1 MERVEILRIPPEGE
15 TPEGSVQPGKGKRGK
30 RKTIMMNEKWEEQFR
45 EQIHDFVETIEKFD
59 KGEIDRKAYK
69 GISGGFGSDAQRDP
83 SKHMLRLR
91 MAGGNLTEKRLE
103 FLTEAVKDY
112 GVELMK
118 LTTCETVQLH
128 NLKAEQVPVLME
140 KAIDAEIYSRGGG
153 GDNPRNIMMSPLSGV
168 QKGEAFDVKPYA
180 EAAAEYLLSI
190 AGEIHMPRKLKV
202 AFCNGADDSVHS
214 AFRDMG
220 FMANPDGTFTLR
232 IAGGLG
238 GGYKMGVLVDEHVQ
252 VTEILYYIRAMIETF
267 CQHGNYENRAKAR
280 TRFMQETLGVDGL
293 KTVFL
298 ENVQKMKE
306 KGGLDLHVEE
316 KTVTKKGSGEIS
328 DKRVIAQKQ
337 PGLYAVAYHP
347 IGGCLPAGKP
357 AELLA
362 LLKEIPD
369 AECRIAPHETIYI
382 INLTADEAKKVL
394 AATADGAQTTFE
406 NSVACIGASICQQGV
421 RDSQAALRAAVAAVR
436 EAGIPDG
443 ALPKICISGCP
454 SSCSAHQAAA
464 LGFQGAA
471 KTVDGKPE
479 SAFKM
484 FVGGSDKLGAAK
496 FGEAGAVILER
507 DLPKLL
513 VELGKAAAASNMNWE
528 TWIDGHG
535 DEFRAIV
542 EKYA

>member
-1 MERVEILRIPPEGE
+1 
-15 TPEGSVQPGKGKRGK
+15 
-30 RKTIMMNEKWEEQFR
+30 MMNEKWEEQFR

-69 GISGGFGSDAQRDP
+69 GISGGFGSYAQRDP

-202 AFCNGADDSVHS
+202 AFC
-214 AFRDMG
+214 
-220 FMANPDGTFTLR
+220 
-232 IAGGLG
+232 
-238 GGYKMGVLVDEHVQ
+238 KMGVLVDEHVQ
-252 VTEILYYIRAMIETF
+252 ATEILYYIRAMIETF

-293 KTVFL
+293 KTAFL

-394 AATADGAQTTFE
+394 AATADGAQTAFE

-528 TWIDGHG
+528 TWIAGHG